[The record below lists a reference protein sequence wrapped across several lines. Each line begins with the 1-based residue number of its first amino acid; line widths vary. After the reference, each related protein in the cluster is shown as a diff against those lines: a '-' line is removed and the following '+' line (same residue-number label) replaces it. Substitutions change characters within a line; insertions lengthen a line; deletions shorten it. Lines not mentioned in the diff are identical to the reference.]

1 MDIVLQ
7 SILIPPVAR
16 DTRSRQLL
24 CHTIVLAEAFGTTN
38 TFRFLYHRFE
48 ANGNND
54 FTPSYAIYEHRA
66 PSKMR
71 CLISWMI
78 IRRARDASGMF
89 FSSFLFLLTIT
100 YKQTTCMEWEWDT
113 RASRSAAGT
122 TGIAT
127 VDNMIQLRRQ
137 ATQHRGLQGGRR
149 RYNKDSNNNHWNQRT
164 LTATRGR
171 GRPDWKKTQETLSFS
186 GKFFLPRSFFFL
198 L

>member
-24 CHTIVLAEAFGTTN
+24 CHTIVLAEAFTTN